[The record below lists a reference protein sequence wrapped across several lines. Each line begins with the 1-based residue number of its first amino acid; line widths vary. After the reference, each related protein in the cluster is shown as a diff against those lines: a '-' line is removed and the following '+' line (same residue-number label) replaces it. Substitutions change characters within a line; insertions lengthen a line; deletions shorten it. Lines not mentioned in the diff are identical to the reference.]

1 MIRICIADDSAS
13 LVELLKKFIEKDP
26 LLIVVGLASNGDE
39 ALTIVEKERP
49 DVLLLDLSM
58 PVSDGFFVLD
68 QVSLQFPEVKII
80 VLSGHSYALY
90 GDNTIARGANKYIE
104 KGISLKSIVEEIK
117 NVVA

>member
-26 LLIVVGLASNGDE
+26 DLKVVGTASNGDE
-39 ALTIVEKERP
+39 ALSIVASERP

-68 QVSLQFPEVKII
+68 KVSLQFPEVSTI

-90 GDNTIARGANKYIE
+90 GDVTIGRGAKKYIE
-104 KGISLKSIVEEIK
+104 KGLSLKRIVEEIK
-117 NVVA
+117 DVLA